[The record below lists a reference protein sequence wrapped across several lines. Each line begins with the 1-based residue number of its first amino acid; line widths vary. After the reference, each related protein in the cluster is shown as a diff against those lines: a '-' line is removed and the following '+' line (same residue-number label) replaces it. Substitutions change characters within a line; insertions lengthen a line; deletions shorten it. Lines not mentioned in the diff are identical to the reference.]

1 MHPFKLI
8 LLLEINLINK
18 ACLYINCLGVMCYC
32 SQLQIITVDAKSI
45 CVMRYSCDKDT
56 LNCLL
61 ISDNFVCRQIR
72 NFLTFFVLTES
83 HSFAFCLIYIPC
95 INIIFSQAYHLN
107 DLKTKHNVSVNAK
120 DVIRD

>member
-18 ACLYINCLGVMCYC
+18 ACLYVNCLGVMCYC
-32 SQLQIITVDAKSI
+32 SQLQIITVDAKNV

-56 LNCLL
+56 LNYLL
-61 ISDNFVCRQIR
+61 ISDNFVSRHIR
-72 NFLTFFVLTES
+72 NFPTFFVLTES

-95 INIIFSQAYHLN
+95 IKCSYGQNFYFLI
-107 DLKTKHNVSVNAK
+107 
-120 DVIRD
+120 